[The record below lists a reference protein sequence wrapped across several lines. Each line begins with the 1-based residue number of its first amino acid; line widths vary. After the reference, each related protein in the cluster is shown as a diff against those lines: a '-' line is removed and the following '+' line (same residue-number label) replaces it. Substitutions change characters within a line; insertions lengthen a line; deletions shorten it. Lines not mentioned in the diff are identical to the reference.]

1 MKQVVIKFGLISGLI
16 VALCLAVVFILGDKL
31 GLSHSLV
38 TGYATMVVGFSV
50 VYFGVRSYRDNQL
63 QGRISFGKAFQT
75 GLLISLI
82 TCTCYVVAWE
92 IMYFGGLV
100 GDFEKTYSEQM
111 IAEAKASGASQA
123 KIDATVA
130 EMARFAA
137 MYRNPLYNSA
147 MTFLEPLP
155 IALLVSL
162 VSAGVLSRKRRR
174 TSGGSSVASPASSH
188 PAPAGTRDFGAPGE

>member
-16 VALCLAVVFILGDKL
+16 MALCLMVVFM
-31 GLSHSLV
+31 LSAKFNWEHSLV

-63 QGRISFGKAFQT
+63 QGRISFGKAFKT

-82 TCTCYVVAWE
+82 TCVFYVAAWE
-92 IMYFGGLV
+92 LMFFGGMV
-100 GDFEKTYSEQM
+100 GDFEKTYAESV
-111 IAEAKASGASQA
+111 IAKTRASGASQA
-123 KIDATVA
+123 KIDSTIA
-130 EMARFAA
+130 EMNRFAE

-155 IALLVSL
+155 IALLTSL
-162 VSAGVLSRKRRR
+162 IAAFALSRRRKDAAE
-174 TSGGSSVASPASSH
+174 SGFAAR
-188 PAPAGTRDFGAPGE
+188 AT

>member
-16 VALCLAVVFILGDKL
+16 IAVSLAFVFIVGQQLKWE
-31 GLSHSLV
+31 HSLV
-38 TGYATMVVGFSV
+38 SGYATMIVGFSV
-50 VYFGVRSYRDNQL
+50 VYFGVRSYRDTQL
-63 QGRISFGKAFQT
+63 QGQITFGKAFKT
-75 GLLISLI
+75 GFLISLI
-82 TCTCYVVAWE
+82 TCAFYVAAWE
-92 IMYFGGLV
+92 IMYFGGMV

-123 KIDATVA
+123 KIDSTAA

-137 MYRNPLYNSA
+137 MYKNPLYNIG

-162 VSAGVLSRKRRR
+162 VSAGILSRKRKN
-174 TSGGSSVASPASSH
+174 SAAEASMAARAS
-188 PAPAGTRDFGAPGE
+188 